1 MFKFSP
7 TLAVEVVDNSD
18 FIGCY
23 KGAGGTHTTFLRV
36 YTVTFL
42 FKAEDVFPGILG
54 TLVEGGTYGTLYTQS
69 ASNSLIL

>member
-1 MFKFSP
+1 MFKFFP

-18 FIGCY
+18 FIGCS
-23 KGAGGTHTTFLRV
+23 KGAGGTHTALFRI

-54 TLVEGGTYGTLYTQS
+54 TLVEGGTYGAYTVC
-69 ASNSLIL
+69 L